1 MINHTCF
8 NTELP
13 PLQTGQQLILTSG
26 LTNTYNIVLI
36 KSNTNLKVYSIDHIS
51 PTPCLMITITVYLQV
66 PRMLK
71 WTLSAVAFCSSEH
84 Q

>member
-26 LTNTYNIVLI
+26 LTNTCNIVLK
-36 KSNTNLKVYSIDHIS
+36 KSNTHLTVYSIEHIS
-51 PTPCLMITITVYLQV
+51 PTPCLMITL
-66 PRMLK
+66 
-71 WTLSAVAFCSSEH
+71 
-84 Q
+84 